1 MRTYQ
6 PVPSSPGKDVQ
17 GALVVEGD
25 NPQDVSAQLEHIQEV
40 DTEPL
45 EDSSGSHDS
54 DGHFPLVRRRSAL
67 ANASYIFRNLLV
79 HGVMAKSRLSM
90 MMVPTMSN

>member
-45 EDSSGSHDS
+45 EDS
-54 DGHFPLVRRRSAL
+54 
-67 ANASYIFRNLLV
+67 
-79 HGVMAKSRLSM
+79 
-90 MMVPTMSN
+90 